1 MARYTQETKE
11 QVREAVDFVDLV
23 ASRTELRPAGP
34 GRLEGLCVFHE
45 ERTPSLSVD
54 PDRKLYHC
62 FGCEAG
68 GDVFEFVQ
76 HTEGLD
82 FRGAIEFLADRY
94 GVPLE
99 QGAEEDPAT
108 AAARRGSERE
118 HELLDRTAAFY
129 ERYLWHSEAAAP
141 AREYLA
147 SRSLGEQ
154 ALRAFRV
161 GLAPDGFDV
170 VLKASRAAGY
180 SARECEAVG
189 LAQPARSGRRI
200 DRFRGR
206 IMFPIA
212 DRRGRVVGFGARAL
226 DAGQQPKYL
235 NTRETRLFSKGRNL
249 YGAHLA
255 RAGARKTGSVVLCEG
270 YTDVIALHQAGLAN
284 TVGSLGT
291 AVTEQQVAELA
302 RLAPTVQLAL
312 DADQAGRQAVLRAG
326 ELAAARGLQAR
337 VIAMPA
343 GRDPAEIA
351 AGPAGAEA
359 IAALVA
365 ASVPMVSFEVAHEL
379 AREPLADAEAK
390 DRAIA
395 ALRPV
400 FAKLPSSA
408 LREEL
413 LQTVATA
420 TQLPLAKVAEWLHH
434 DAAPES
440 TLAPPH
446 APPPLIDTELEQA
459 RAVARAAQGRPA
471 VEATR
476 PPPPA
481 PGGPA
486 ARAVTGPGPG
496 PAPDLG
502 RWGR

>member
-1 MARYTQETKE
+1 M
-11 QVREAVDFVDLV
+11 
-23 ASRTELRPAGP
+23 
-34 GRLEGLCVFHE
+34 
-45 ERTPSLSVD
+45 
-54 PDRKLYHC
+54 
-62 FGCEAG
+62 
-68 GDVFEFVQ
+68 
-76 HTEGLD
+76 
-82 FRGAIEFLADRY
+82 
-94 GVPLE
+94 
-99 QGAEEDPAT
+99 
-108 AAARRGSERE
+108 
-118 HELLDRTAAFY
+118 
-129 ERYLWHSEAAAP
+129 
-141 AREYLA
+141 
-147 SRSLGEQ
+147 
-154 ALRAFRV
+154 
-161 GLAPDGFDV
+161 
-170 VLKASRAAGY
+170 
-180 SARECEAVG
+180 G

-255 RAGARKTGSVVLCEG
+255 RAGARKAGSVVLCEG

-326 ELAAARGLQAR
+326 ELVAARGLQAR
-337 VIAMPA
+337 VIAVPA

-351 AGPAGAEA
+351 VGPAGAEA

-365 ASVPMVSFEVAHEL
+365 GSVPMVSFRVAHEL
-379 AREPLADAEAK
+379 AREPLAGAEAK

-420 TQLPLAKVAEWLHH
+420 TELPLAKVAEWLRH
-434 DAAPES
+434 DAEASTVAPS
-440 TLAPPH
+440 A
-446 APPPLIDTELEQA
+446 IDTDLEQV

-476 PPPPA
+476 PSPPA
-481 PGGPA
+481 PAGPA
-486 ARAVTGPGPG
+486 ARAATGPGPG